1 MRRWLMPRTNSCAV
15 FYLVIEEN
23 KFMAPERK
31 NMDRSVTLDLSIDN
45 PKVKSGFEKIGKS
58 FARWKED
65 LEKGRRRAR
74 AYVDEQRRK
83 RGYGRV

>member
-1 MRRWLMPRTNSCAV
+1 
-15 FYLVIEEN
+15 
-23 KFMAPERK
+23 MAPERK
-31 NMDRSVTLDLSIDN
+31 DMDRSVTLDISIDN
-45 PKVKSGFEKIGKS
+45 PKVKRGFEKIGKS
-58 FARWKED
+58 LAQWKED